1 MFLKRGNGLN
11 LGSEVG
17 PAVQANNEFA
27 LDLYSQLRQQPG
39 NLVFSP
45 YSITTALAM
54 AYAGARGNTEAQMA
68 QALHFDVSQEEL
80 HRAFSALQASCSP
93 HTRRAQAHRTE
104 HREVGAEVVYPR
116 RPPRETRLL
125 VANALWPQERYAFL
139 EEYLSLLK
147 EFYGAAITPL
157 DYEGAAEAARNTI
170 NAWVESQTEDK
181 IKELI
186 APGVLGELT
195 RLVLV
200 NAIYFKGD
208 WAYQFD
214 PSLTIDLPFWLSR
227 KDWVEVPMM
236 RQTEELPYAMPR
248 GLQVLE
254 LPYVGGE
261 LSMVVLLP
269 SSKRGFELVE
279 GSLTATKLSEW
290 TAHLELREVEVL
302 LPQFLLRFGCEL
314 SAALRA
320 LGMTDAFDGDVAD
333 FSGMDG
339 RESWLFLS
347 AAIHQAFIDVK
358 EEGTEAAAATG
369 LTWAAGLP
377 DETPV
382 KFLADHP
389 FLFVIRDNSTGSI
402 LFLGRVVNP
411 TLATV

>member
-1 MFLKRGNGLN
+1 MF
-11 LGSEVG
+11 SEND
-17 PAVQANNEFA
+17 PAVRANNEFA
-27 LDLYSQLRQQPG
+27 LDLYGALRQTPG

-45 YSITTALAM
+45 YSISTAM
-54 AYAGARGNTEAQMA
+54 AMTYAGARGDTEAQIA
-68 QALHFDVSQEEL
+68 RALHFSVSQEAL
-80 HRAFSALQASCSP
+80 HQAFAALQARVN
-93 HTRRAQAHRTE
+93 TVQAGGD
-104 HREVGAEVVYPR
+104 V
-116 RPPRETRLL
+116 RLL
-125 VANALWPQERYAFL
+125 AANGLWPQERYAFV

-157 DYEGAAEAARNTI
+157 DYEGAAEAARHTI

-214 PSLTIDLPFWLSR
+214 LSLTIDLPFWLSR
-227 KDWVEVPMM
+227 KEWVEVPMM
-236 RQTEELPYAMPR
+236 RQVEELPYAMPR

-279 GSLTATKLSEW
+279 GSMTATKLSEW
-290 TAHLELREVEVL
+290 TGHLELREVEVF
-302 LPQFLLRFGCEL
+302 LPRFLLRFGCEL
-314 SAALRA
+314 SAAFKA
-320 LGMTDAFDGDVAD
+320 LGMTDAFDVDVAD

-339 RESWLFLS
+339 RERGLFLS

-369 LTWAAGLP
+369 LTLSAGLP

-389 FLFVIRDNSTGSI
+389 FLFFIRENNTGSI

-411 TLATV
+411 TLAKV